1 MHARHCL
8 NCGNAIIE
16 RQRFCPECGQRT
28 DTARLSMADVRRD
41 LMHSFVNIER
51 SLIAFA
57 WALLTR
63 PGVVAREY
71 VQGKRRRYFG
81 PFATLTV
88 IVGATALAINVSGY
102 QVLAQDGF
110 DRAPTDLLQHH
121 FNLLLLAQL
130 PLVGCA
136 CLVLFRSA
144 RLNLFEHMVLVAYAL
159 SVRAAFLLLVVP
171 FSILTSNASPSPLSV
186 TLFWVA
192 WFTYFGWAGM
202 QFYGGPRLWSWAR
215 AAVAAALTQAAVLLI
230 VLAGNRAY
238 QALAGA

>member
-8 NCGNAIIE
+8 NCGNAIIA
-16 RQRFCPECGQRT
+16 RQRFCAECGQRT
-28 DTARLSMADVRRD
+28 DTARLSMADVWRD

-71 VQGKRRRYFG
+71 VDGKRRRYYG

-88 IVGATALAINVSGY
+88 IVGATALAINLSGY

-110 DRAPTDLLQHH
+110 ERAPTDLLQRH

-130 PLVGCA
+130 PLLGGA
-136 CLVLFRSA
+136 CLALFRGS
-144 RLNLFEHMVLVAYAL
+144 RMNLFEHMVLAAYAL
-159 SVRAAFLLLVVP
+159 SVRSAFLLLVIP
-171 FSILTSNASPSPLSV
+171 FSIITSSFSPSPASV
-186 TLFWVA
+186 ALFWMT
-192 WFTYFGWAGM
+192 WFTYFGWAGA
-202 QFYGGPRLWSWAR
+202 QFHGGPRWWSWAK
-215 AAVAAALTQAAVLLI
+215 AALAAALTQAAVLLI

-238 QALAGA
+238 QGLAGA

>member
-28 DTARLSMADVRRD
+28 DTARLSVADVGRD

-51 SLIAFA
+51 SLISFA

-71 VQGKRRRYFG
+71 VEGKRRRYYG

-88 IVGATALAINVSGY
+88 IVGATALAINLSGY

-110 DRAPTDLLQHH
+110 DRAPTDLLQRH

-130 PLVGCA
+130 PLLGCT
-136 CLVLFRSA
+136 CLALFRSA
-144 RLNLFEHMVLVAYAL
+144 RLNLFEHMVLAAYAL
-159 SVRAAFLLLVVP
+159 SVRAAFLLLVIP

-186 TLFWVA
+186 TLFWTT
-192 WFTYFGWAGM
+192 WFAYFGWAGT
-202 QFYGGPRLWSWAR
+202 QFYGGPRGWSWVR
-215 AAVAAALTQAAVLLI
+215 AALAAALTQAAVLLI
-230 VLAGNRAY
+230 VLAANRAY
-238 QALAGA
+238 QSLAGA